1 MTVKRLNEIAER
13 VDEIKM
19 HYQINSEMDYVE
31 KIKYV
36 DELLELSDELLSV
49 SDSYKYFWL
58 KHSVLHDVNKLASD
72 LLK

>member
-1 MTVKRLNEIAER
+1 MTLKRLNEIAER

-19 HYQINSEMDYVE
+19 LNEMDYVE

-36 DELLELSDELLSV
+36 DELLELSDELLSIPV
-49 SDSYKYFWL
+49 SYKYFWI
-58 KHSVLHDVNKLASD
+58 KQSVLRDANRVASD